1 MVMGRDVVGAF
12 KIFSAADGGGGTY
25 IIILYDTKHN
35 KWQHKQRVD
44 IDAMYAVWCLIHYQ
58 I

>member
-35 KWQHKQRVD
+35 K
-44 IDAMYAVWCLIHYQ
+44 
-58 I
+58 